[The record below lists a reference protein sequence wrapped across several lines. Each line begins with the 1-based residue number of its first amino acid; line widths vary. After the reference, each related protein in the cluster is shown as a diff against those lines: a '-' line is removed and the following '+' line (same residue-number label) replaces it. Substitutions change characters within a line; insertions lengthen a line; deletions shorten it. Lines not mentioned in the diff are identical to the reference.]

1 MHALFLKGWSPLLPP
16 LWNRTVASCGVATLC
31 ITYSTEDRKCFLDG
45 TTLRIQWR
53 INQQHVDW
61 ISFKLCVNRM
71 IRMVCQNRLGVF
83 SNPNCWYNWV
93 CLGDYR
99 LGGHACGMGLEWYV
113 FDLGAL
119 VHWGW
124 ILWGLWCGGYVVGW
138 WWCGLGW
145 RDTPHC
151 PLPWF
156 IPGCLLLRRI
166 SPLKLW
172 EPNKA
177 QEQVEHSLSGT

>member
-1 MHALFLKGWSPLLPP
+1 MWQLSASDTALK
-16 LWNRTVASCGVATLC
+16 
-31 ITYSTEDRKCFLDG
+31 IEKCFLDG
-45 TTLRIQWR
+45 TTRRIQWR

-71 IRMVCQNRLGVF
+71 IRTVCQNRLGVF

-99 LGGHACGMGLEWYV
+99 LGGRACGMGLEWYA

-124 ILWGLWCGGYVVGW
+124 ILWGLWCGGCVVVVVVVWIRVKGYSTLPSAMVYSRLFVTEKDFTIETMRAQQS
-138 WWCGLGW
+138 LGAGGTQPLW
-145 RDTPHC
+145 HISQMKPH
-151 PLPWF
+151 LP
-156 IPGCLLLRRI
+156 GRAAVTGHG
-166 SPLKLW
+166 
-172 EPNKA
+172 NGDH
-177 QEQVEHSLSGT
+177 Q